1 MRKLALTTAVLL
13 AAPAWAA
20 DEAPVSQEML
30 DLIISV
36 GEANDCLITRDLAKA
51 ELLPAG
57 FTGRSFEK
65 SLRYLEKQGQGDI
78 DSGTFKLN
86 TEACK

>member
-1 MRKLALTTAVLL
+1 MRKLALTAAVLL

-20 DEAPVSQEML
+20 DEAPVSQEL
-30 DLIISV
+30 IDLIITV

-65 SLRYLEKQGQGDI
+65 TLRYLEDQGQGNI

-86 TEACK
+86 TEACN

>member
-1 MRKLALTTAVLL
+1 MRKLALTAAVLL

-20 DEAPVSQEML
+20 DEAPVSQEL
-30 DLIISV
+30 IDLIISV

-65 SLRYLEKQGQGDI
+65 TLRYLEKNGEGEMG
-78 DSGTFKLN
+78 SGTFTLN